1 MNQEQ
6 PPGEKIGRGMLL
18 LAWVLGLGLLTLVF
32 GVWEEKKY
40 NPNARPEGTVDG
52 NRRQVVLQRNRSGH
66 YVATGSINGEQ
77 AVFLLDTGATDVV
90 ISQDLAQQAGLQAG
104 ATQYAQTANG
114 RIQVRATKVEQLTL
128 GPISLRDVRAS
139 INPAMSGETV
149 LLGMSALQQVE
160 FTQRGDQLTLRH
172 YSSEQL

>member
-1 MNQEQ
+1 MTQEQ
-6 PPGEKIGRGMLL
+6 PPGEKIGRGMLM
-18 LAWVLGLGLLTLVF
+18 LAWIIGLGLLTLLF
-32 GVWEEKKY
+32 GVWEERQY
-40 NPNARPEGTVDG
+40 NPNASPEGTIDG
-52 NRRQVVLQRNRSGH
+52 NKRQVTLQRNNSGH
-66 YVATGSINGEQ
+66 YVATGRINGEE

-90 ISQDLAQQAGLQAG
+90 ISQELAERAGLKAG

-114 RIQVRATKVEQLTL
+114 RIQVRATEVEQLTL

-149 LLGMSALQQVE
+149 LLGMSALRQVE

-172 YSSEQL
+172 YTAEQP

>member
-1 MNQEQ
+1 MTQEQ
-6 PPGEKIGRGMLL
+6 LPGEKVGRGMLM
-18 LAWVLGLGLLTLVF
+18 LAWIFGLGLLTLLF
-32 GVWEEKKY
+32 GVWEEKQY
-40 NPNARPEGTVDG
+40 NPNARPEGTVQGDE
-52 NRRQVVLQRNRSGH
+52 RQVTLQRNRSGH
-66 YVATGSINGEQ
+66 YVATGSINGEE

-90 ISQDLAQQAGLQAG
+90 ISHELAQQAGLKAG

-128 GPISLRDVRAS
+128 GPISLRNVRAS
-139 INPAMSGETV
+139 INPAMNGEIV

-172 YSSEQL
+172 YTSGQP